1 VLPVEKGKDWES
13 ITTIELHE
21 CRGVEA
27 FQKCRVRKGEAEE
40 MR

>member
-1 VLPVEKGKDWES
+1 VLPVEKRKDWGS
-13 ITTIELHE
+13 IIAIELHE

-27 FQKCRVRKGEAEE
+27 FQKCRVRKGETEE